1 VVVLCRSW
9 RPDSDVVARLSAD
22 ARAAL
27 HLGWRVR
34 KTFADGLL
42 LEKDGRVAAL
52 VNEPQGELPTD
63 EVIIDLIRRMETR
76 GWSPIVCW
84 RDAPR
89 DPPELARLL
98 QARSTALDKNA
109 AVAKVVRQ
117 FVLSPARP
125 VPEPPKDKGGATEWS
140 KEDSSAPAVPELVAD
155 PIVSTAVL
163 DDSVDRFG
171 EIERA
176 SKAGNTQQNNGASP
190 VAEDPASVAI
200 QEASSFSATRGDK
213 YLREEAIEAPGLSGN
228 GHLNVPWSTNL
239 KGEGSET
246 VAQVDN
252 NASATETTDAPHGA
266 KAAAVEQPALSE
278 ASPAL
283 EVPSEPAPAPA
294 VGSETVAQVD
304 NTAGATETAD
314 ALHRAEAAAVEQ
326 PALSEA
332 SPALE
337 VSSEPAPAPAVAV
350 DEEGQAATEH
360 GGAPLLEKELTPRS
374 PVGSNKPNSF
384 GSS

>member
-1 VVVLCRSW
+1 MIGKRFDVVVTDDAERFNLDLLERLASSRLHRLGVAASSGNISLEEGSRTGESISVQLERAEAVGLVYVEAPELEADGLAAIAARLAEHLQHVGFDAVVAPHEGADTPALLIASADTAEEKQVRRLLDFALDGVVVLCRSW
-9 RPDSDVVARLSAD
+9 RPNSDVVARLSAD

-89 DPPELARLL
+89 DPAELARLL
-98 QARSTALDKNA
+98 QGRSTALDKNA

-125 VPEPPKDKGGATEWS
+125 VPEPPKDKGGARVVEEEEVGSPRTCCG
-140 KEDSSAPAVPELVAD
+140 PHR
-155 PIVSTAVL
+155 IHGCFGQ
-163 DDSVDRFG
+163 SVDRIG
-171 EIERA
+171 GIERA

-228 GHLNVPWSTNL
+228 GH
-239 KGEGSET
+239 
-246 VAQVDN
+246 
-252 NASATETTDAPHGA
+252 
-266 KAAAVEQPALSE
+266 
-278 ASPAL
+278 
-283 EVPSEPAPAPA
+283 
-294 VGSETVAQVD
+294 
-304 NTAGATETAD
+304 
-314 ALHRAEAAAVEQ
+314 
-326 PALSEA
+326 
-332 SPALE
+332 
-337 VSSEPAPAPAVAV
+337 
-350 DEEGQAATEH
+350 
-360 GGAPLLEKELTPRS
+360 
-374 PVGSNKPNSF
+374 
-384 GSS
+384 